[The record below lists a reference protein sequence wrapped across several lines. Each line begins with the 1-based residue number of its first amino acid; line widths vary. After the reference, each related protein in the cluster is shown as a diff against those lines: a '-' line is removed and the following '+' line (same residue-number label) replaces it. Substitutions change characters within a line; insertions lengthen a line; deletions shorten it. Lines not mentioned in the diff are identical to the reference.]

1 MWGISGGSYYCE
13 YNGKAVQYPPPPE
26 RKRGENREEKAKR
39 PQDKRPQQPRL
50 LRELLG
56 EPPVAH
62 ARTHAHTHARAHSH
76 SQPQPDT
83 QYPAAALVWLSARW
97 LTARRHHLR
106 GFQPECGLQPDLVF
120 KEEAAARPGPGRRHW
135 VVPCSCLC
143 VAFSQVASSQTA
155 PARWLSARV
164 WLAAR
169 PGVQGGGSSA
179 PRARSAAP
187 GNTLQLPTCGFQPGG
202 FQPIG
207 TS

>member
-1 MWGISGGSYYCE
+1 M
-13 YNGKAVQYPPPPE
+13 
-26 RKRGENREEKAKR
+26 
-39 PQDKRPQQPRL
+39 
-50 LRELLG
+50 
-56 EPPVAH
+56 AH

-164 WLAAR
+164 RLPAR
-169 PGVQGGGSSA
+169 
-179 PRARSAAP
+179 RH
-187 GNTLQLPTCGFQPGG
+187 QLGG
-202 FQPIG
+202 FQPKCG
-207 TS
+207 LQPGRNSCQYAQASSRLGNCAVLPCVVLCCALVCFLAELN